1 MGKSER
7 IASLVRTR
15 AKRRKSVESCSPT
28 LTEEGA
34 PGPQLEAPSQQ
45 QLLRQEVRPP
55 LSEPKTGSRLFKIR
69 GEEEEG
75 RSTIKEAACRR
86 ACGGGAA
93 GHRGHPDMMSA
104 NRPRR
109 QEKAL

>member
-1 MGKSER
+1 
-7 IASLVRTR
+7 
-15 AKRRKSVESCSPT
+15 

-69 GEEEEG
+69 EEEEER
-75 RSTIKEAACRR
+75 RSTIKEAARRR

-93 GHRGHPDMMSA
+93 GHWGHPDMMSA